1 MPYILNKTN
10 GSSFLTVNDGAID
23 NSTSLTFVGR
33 NYSGYGEIVNENF
46 LRLLE
51 NFSNATAPERPLVG
65 QIWYDS
71 GSRRLNVSIDGRT
84 FKPIAN
90 IRVQNT
96 TPDISV
102 LGDLWWDTDNQQLKA
117 FNGTSYLL
125 VGPPVSAV
133 AKSSFDF
140 VEENI
145 LEEENVQFA
154 IIKAMIGYNPVAVFS
169 KEEFTPVPTSN
180 LYNIYPMIKKG
191 ITLPGADPVTGV
203 STASGYYFWGT
214 AVHSL
219 KATTATFITSSQETS
234 GVQYLTF
241 ANTTTGD
248 VSIKTAVGLTYDV
261 TNDLLNATAINARFA
276 DLAERYAAD
285 AVYEPGTVLI
295 IGGEKEVTIC
305 RRHADVRVAGIVST
319 NPAYTMNGDAGNNDS
334 HPFIALKG
342 RVPCKVIGPIKK
354 GDLLVTSATFGY
366 AEKYD
371 HGDHPLSI
379 IGKALEDFNGDKGII
394 EVMV

>member
-33 NYSGYGEIVNENF
+33 NYSGYGELVNENF

-51 NFSNATAPERPLVG
+51 NFSNTTAPEKPLAG

-71 GSRRLNVSIDGRT
+71 SNRRLNLSIDGRT

-90 IRVQNT
+90 IRIQTT
-96 TPDISV
+96 TPETSI
-102 LGDLWWDTDNQQLKA
+102 LGDLWWDTDNQQLKVYG
-117 FNGTSYLL
+117 GTSYQLI
-125 VGPPVSAV
+125 GPPVSAV
-133 AKSSFDF
+133 AKSSIDF

-180 LYNIYPMIKKG
+180 LYNIFPKIKKG
-191 ITLPGADPVTGV
+191 ITLPGADPVTGI

-214 AVHSL
+214 SVHSL
-219 KATTATFITSSQETS
+219 KANTSTYIASTLETS
-234 GVQYLTF
+234 GLQYITF

-248 VSIKTAVGLTYDV
+248 ISIKTAVGLTYDV

-276 DLAERYAAD
+276 DIAERYAAD
-285 AVYEPGTVLI
+285 DDYEPGTVLVV
-295 IGGEKEVTIC
+295 GGEKEVTIC
-305 RRHADVRVAGIVST
+305 RRHGDHRVAGIVST
-319 NPAYTMNGDAGNNDS
+319 KPALTMNGDAGNDKT
-334 HPFIALKG
+334 HPYIALKG
-342 RVPCKVIGPIKK
+342 RVPCKVVGQIKK
-354 GDLLVTSATFGY
+354 GDLLVSSSVFGH
-366 AEKYD
+366 AERYD
-371 HGDHPLSI
+371 TGDHPASI
-379 IGKALEDFNGDKGII
+379 IGKALENFNGDKGVI